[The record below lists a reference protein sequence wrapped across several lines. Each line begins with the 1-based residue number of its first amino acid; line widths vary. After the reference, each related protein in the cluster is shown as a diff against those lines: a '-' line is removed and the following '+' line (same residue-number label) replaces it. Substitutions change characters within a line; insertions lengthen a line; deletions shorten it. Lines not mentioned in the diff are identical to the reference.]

1 MVFVLSG
8 GRCSFTQVALSIN
21 PITATACKI
30 SGLKD
35 PRTRLQTECFLGP
48 ITSVLSALRF
58 NGDPFTCQCEKED
71 KKASEFQISLI
82 YVSFSNGIMAVKVL
96 KTENLS

>member
-1 MVFVLSG
+1 M
-8 GRCSFTQVALSIN
+8 
-21 PITATACKI
+21 
-30 SGLKD
+30 
-35 PRTRLQTECFLGP
+35 
-48 ITSVLSALRF
+48 RF
-58 NGDPFTCQCEKED
+58 DENSFTCQCEKED